1 MLNIIGRRWLSVP
14 ATMYAPTI
22 YALSTPMGQKSAIAV
37 VRVSGTHARLVYEKL
52 TDSTRPPVTRRASLR
67 NLYSPQQAQEKV
79 FLDSA
84 LTLFL
89 EQPATFTGEDI
100 LELHLHGG
108 KAVVAGV
115 LEAIGSLHDE
125 ETGVQIRYAEA
136 GEFSR
141 RAFQNGRFDLTEIE
155 GIGELIDAETETQ
168 RRSAISSFRGQNRL
182 LFADWRQR
190 IVGNIAQLAAIIDF
204 GDDTEIQDIDA
215 IMEGV
220 CRSVQALRREV
231 ADFVDKVTRSTI
243 LQSGI
248 RLSVLGAPNAG
259 KSSLVN
265 CITKDDTSIV
275 SNIPGTTRD
284 SIDVPLDINGYKVI
298 LTDTAGVRAH
308 STDPIE
314 RIGIE
319 RAKDRTA
326 RSDIVLLVVDATAA
340 VPLNA
345 TLRSHLREL
354 TDKRQIIVINKSDLV
369 PPSRLQYIQAQLAE
383 ELPDCSPALVI
394 SCKERDGLDGLVQTL
409 TSHFTDLASCAAADP
424 IAVSARAR
432 DILRQDV
439 LAGLDG
445 FLRLATST
453 EVDVASESLRSAAD
467 GIGTITGDAVGV
479 EEVLGVV
486 FSNFCVGK

>member
-1 MLNIIGRRWLSVP
+1 MLRTIGRRWLSVP
-14 ATMYAPTI
+14 ATTYAPTI

-52 TDSTRPPVTRRASLR
+52 TDSKRPPTPRRASLR
-67 NLYSPQQAQEKV
+67 NLYSPQSAPEKV

-84 LTLFL
+84 LTLFF
-89 EQPATFTGEDI
+89 EQPGTFTGEDI
-100 LELHLHGG
+100 LELHVHGG

-115 LEAIGSLHDE
+115 LDAIGALHDE
-125 ETGVQIRYAEA
+125 SAGVQIRYAEA

-182 LFADWRQR
+182 LFAGWRQQ
-190 IVGNIAQLAAIIDF
+190 IVDNIAQVAAIIDF

-215 IMEGV
+215 ILEGV
-220 CRSVQALRREV
+220 RCSVKALRREV
-231 ADFVDKVTRSTI
+231 ADFVERVTRSTI

-275 SNIPGTTRD
+275 SSIPGTTRD
-284 SIDVPLDINGYKVI
+284 AIDVPLDINGYKVI

-314 RIGIE
+314 LIGIA
-319 RAKDRTA
+319 RAQERTA

-340 VPLNA
+340 TPLSPA
-345 TLRSHLREL
+345 LRSHLRDL
-354 TDKRQIIVINKSDLV
+354 TDKCRLVVINKSDLV
-369 PPSRLQYIQAQLAE
+369 PPSRLKYIQTQLAA
-383 ELPDCSPALVI
+383 ELPDCGPALVI
-394 SCKERDGLDGLVQTL
+394 SCKQRDGLDALVHAL

-424 IAVSARAR
+424 IAISARAR

-445 FLRLATST
+445 FLRLASSA